1 MKWRITSTSL
11 SSGRCSSFRSS
22 SSGRS
27 TFSAVGTCSVF
38 LLFRSN
44 NVFIFPLY
52 ENPWNCQRQ
61 HDPLMVGPYD
71 RCNRS
76 GFFCFFQGMGGF
88 QCIFPFISPIE
99 RFVRTVQYPLRCSF
113 PCSRAT
119 IDDRAAPILRESL
132 FFPRHRLVLQSL

>member
-88 QCIFPFISPIE
+88 RCIC
-99 RFVRTVQYPLRCSF
+99 PLFHRLNDLYELFNILFSVHF
-113 PCSRAT
+113 
-119 IDDRAAPILRESL
+119 RAAEQPLMI
-132 FFPRHRLVLQSL
+132 